1 MKIAL
6 LGKGTFGSVF
16 ASYLSHQGHDVQI
29 DKIDKPKIIFVCVP
43 SYAVVP
49 ALLKEQ
55 EKITNQKIIVCSKG
69 YASEKKLL
77 SEALKEKFKNE
88 IFFLYGP
95 TLAEE
100 LEKGELSAMVLA
112 GGKGKEELKK
122 QIESETLCIELSD
135 DIIGVQVGAAL
146 KNVVTIFV
154 GIAKGAGYGQNTQAY
169 IFTKGVQEIQKIGVA
184 LGAEPN
190 TFLGLTCAGD
200 LTLHSRNRYLG
211 IELGKGRNLDD
222 IILEMHYIP
231 EGINAL
237 KNAKA
242 MTERIGVN
250 TPLINLLYS
259 IIFENYSIQDAMR
272 KIGKF

>member
-16 ASYLSHQGHDVQI
+16 ASYLSCRGHDVQI
-29 DKIDKPKIIFVCVP
+29 DKIENPQIIFVCVP
-43 SYAVVP
+43 SYAVVS
-49 ALLKEQ
+49 ALLKEKD
-55 EKITNQKIIVCSKG
+55 KIADQKIIICSKG
-69 YASEKKLL
+69 FASEKKLL

-95 TLAEE
+95 TIAEE

-112 GGKGKEELKK
+112 GGEGKEKLKK
-122 QIESETLCIELSD
+122 QIESETLRIELSD
-135 DIIGVQVGAAL
+135 DIIGAQVGAAL
-146 KNVVTIFV
+146 KNVATIFV
-154 GIAKGAGYGQNTQAY
+154 GIAEGAGYGENTQAY

-184 LGAEPN
+184 LGAEQN
-190 TFLGLTCAGD
+190 TFFGLTCVGD

-242 MTERIGVN
+242 MTERLGID
-250 TPLINLLYS
+250 TPLIRLLYS
-259 IIFENYSIQDAMR
+259 IIFGNYSIQDAIKEIR
-272 KIGKF
+272 KF

>member
-1 MKIAL
+1 L
-6 LGKGTFGSVF
+6 
-16 ASYLSHQGHDVQI
+16 ASYLSNLGHDVQI
-29 DKIDKPKIIFVCVP
+29 DEADKSEVIFVCVP

-49 ALLKEQ
+49 ALLKE
-55 EKITNQKIIVCSKG
+55 KITNQKIIICSKG
-69 YASEKKLL
+69 FASGEKLL
-77 SEALKEKFKNE
+77 SEALEEKFKNE

-112 GGKGKEELKK
+112 GGEGKEELKK
-122 QIESETLCIELSD
+122 QIESETLHIELSD
-135 DIIGVQVGAAL
+135 DIIGAQVGAAL

-154 GIAKGAGYGQNTQAY
+154 GIIKGAGCGQNTQAY

-184 LGAEPN
+184 LGAEPD
-190 TFLGLTCAGD
+190 TFFGLTCIGD

-222 IILEMHYIP
+222 ILLEMHYIP

-237 KNAKA
+237 RNAKI
-242 MTERIGVN
+242 MTKKLGIDA
-250 TPLINLLYS
+250 PIINLLYS
-259 IIFENYSIQDAMR
+259 IIFENYSIQDAIKEIR
-272 KIGKF
+272 KF